1 MGNSPCFAGV
11 ANAKCAEKDLSKVQN
26 KAVVLKGVHN
36 MGLDNYPMPEVKDD
50 DCIIEMKSVGIC
62 GSDVHYWQHGKI
74 GNFICKGPMVIGHE
88 SSGVVV
94 KCGKCVSGLKPGD
107 RVALEPGVPCGFC
120 EQCKSG
126 KYNLC
131 PDIRFF
137 ATPPIHGSLQRYVAH
152 PAKFCFKLPDNVSN
166 EEGAMCEP
174 LSVGVYACE
183 QKAKVKPG
191 SKLAVFGAGPI
202 GTICS
207 MVAHG
212 MGAEKVILCDVVEPR
227 LEFCKSCIPI
237 ETINTRG
244 LTSQQVAD
252 KIKQLAGGL
261 VDGCIDCC
269 GVESAVQAAIYATK
283 NGGVVTLVGMGKD
296 QATIPLLDASCREV
310 ELQGVFRYRNTY
322 PKCIELLAKKKVN
335 VEPLITH
342 RYVFN
347 NDSIMDAFKCCMD
360 GKSPD
365 GRSSIKCMININ
377 DEDAEK
383 AQVQTPACVQNK
395 KLF

>member
-1 MGNSPCFAGV
+1 
-11 ANAKCAEKDLSKVQN
+11 
-26 KAVVLKGVHN
+26 
-36 MGLDNYPMPEVKDD
+36 
-50 DCIIEMKSVGIC
+50 
-62 GSDVHYWQHGKI
+62 
-74 GNFICKGPMVIGHE
+74 
-88 SSGVVV
+88 
-94 KCGKCVSGLKPGD
+94 
-107 RVALEPGVPCGFC
+107 
-120 EQCKSG
+120 
-126 KYNLC
+126 
-131 PDIRFF
+131 
-137 ATPPIHGSLQRYVAH
+137 
-152 PAKFCFKLPDNVSN
+152 
-166 EEGAMCEP
+166 
-174 LSVGVYACE
+174 
-183 QKAKVKPG
+183 
-191 SKLAVFGAGPI
+191 
-202 GTICS
+202 

-227 LEFCKSCIPI
+227 LEFCKSCVPI
-237 ETINTRG
+237 ETVNTRG